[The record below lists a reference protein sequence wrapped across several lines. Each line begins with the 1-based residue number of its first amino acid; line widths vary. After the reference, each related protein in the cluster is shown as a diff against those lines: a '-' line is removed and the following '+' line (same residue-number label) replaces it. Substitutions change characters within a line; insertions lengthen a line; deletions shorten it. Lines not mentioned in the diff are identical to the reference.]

1 MPCEPVAIRAQVG
14 ALAGAAREGADDR
27 RKLHPVYG
35 PEENTVPVAIVLEVA
50 CALARWDR
58 DREVSWAVVLNEVER
73 HVLGRQVD
81 PGTAIPEGELPAHGK
96 LFPIH
101 VDGRLCGEGRE
112 LHRGPEAEGID
123 ADVSVLNLPD
133 HIHYAVGSD
142 RNIVELVVAGRIRH
156 LRHVVGRD
164 VVKKIL

>member
-81 PGTAIPEGELPAHGK
+81 PELPFPKVNCPPTANCFLFTLMAACAEKAANSTEDLK
-96 LFPIH
+96 LK
-101 VDGRLCGEGRE
+101 
-112 LHRGPEAEGID
+112 A
-123 ADVSVLNLPD
+123 
-133 HIHYAVGSD
+133 
-142 RNIVELVVAGRIRH
+142 
-156 LRHVVGRD
+156 
-164 VVKKIL
+164 